1 MSWQDLKHECKTDD
15 PLNLRTTKPS
25 APSQRVFVVYLMNL
39 QHPAERVDELVGT
52 IFQYASQYGEKA
64 QDAVRQVRPL
74 AERSMKEQ
82 PMVTLA
88 GAAAIGFLLG
98 VLWQEGQRTAEAPL
112 RSQSTQP
119 PKAGSLL
126 DGS

>member
-1 MSWQDLKHECKTDD
+1 
-15 PLNLRTTKPS
+15 
-25 APSQRVFVVYLMNL
+25 
-39 QHPAERVDELVGT
+39 
-52 IFQYASQYGEKA
+52 
-64 QDAVRQVRPL
+64 
-74 AERSMKEQ
+74 
-82 PMVTLA
+82 MVTLA
-88 GAAAIGFLLG
+88 GAAVIGFLLG